1 MELGPR
7 TRRSQ
12 RIAKQVPIVLRWQ
25 PAGRD
30 IEDDPATTVLLSK
43 HGCSFAPA
51 MPIKL
56 GSQIYV
62 LDPARGKSAR
72 ARVVYREMS
81 GSAREPK
88 LAVEFL
94 DTDSFWDVQFSTQ
107 SSVASR
113 V

>member
-30 IEDDPATTVLLSK
+30 IEEDPATTVLLSK
-43 HGCSFAPA
+43 HGCSFVSPVSL
-51 MPIKL
+51 KL

-62 LDPARGKSAR
+62 IDPARGESAR
-72 ARVVYREMS
+72 ARVLYREL
-81 GSAREPK
+81 GREPK
-88 LAVEFL
+88 FAVEFL
-94 DTDSFWDVQFSTQ
+94 STDSFWGAQFSAQ
-107 SSVASR
+107 PHVA
-113 V
+113 VPA